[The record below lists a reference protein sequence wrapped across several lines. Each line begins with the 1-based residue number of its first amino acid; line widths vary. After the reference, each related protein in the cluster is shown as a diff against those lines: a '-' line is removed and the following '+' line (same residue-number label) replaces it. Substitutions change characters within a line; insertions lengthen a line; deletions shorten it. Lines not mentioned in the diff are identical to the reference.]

1 MLATLSPL
9 PVNMG
14 AKVVEIVL
22 PSGKSAKILKW
33 KVKEG
38 TIVSV
43 GRVILL
49 YDVNVNSGEGEQK
62 KLKANQVGTV
72 RKLVAKEGAIV
83 HPGYVEA
90 MRRLYAHCIIFQ
102 GCLVLLITD
111 VYIVAGCSLS

>member
-1 MLATLSPL
+1 MKMLVRLVRL

-22 PSGKSAKILKW
+22 PTGKSAKILKW

-49 YDVNVNSGEGEQK
+49 YDINPNSGKEEQK

-72 RKLVAKEGAIV
+72 RKLLAQEGEIV
-83 HPGYVEA
+83 HPGYVTK
-90 MRRLYAHCIIFQ
+90 M
-102 GCLVLLITD
+102 
-111 VYIVAGCSLS
+111 S

>member
-1 MLATLSPL
+1 MKMLAVLGPL

-22 PSGKSAKILKW
+22 PSGKSAKIVKW

-49 YDVNVNSGEGEQK
+49 YDINHNNGREEQK
-62 KLKANQVGTV
+62 KLKATQMGTV
-72 RKLVAKEGAIV
+72 RKLVAKEGEIV
-83 HPGYVEA
+83 HPGYVAE
-90 MRRLYAHCIIFQ
+90 MR
-102 GCLVLLITD
+102 
-111 VYIVAGCSLS
+111 